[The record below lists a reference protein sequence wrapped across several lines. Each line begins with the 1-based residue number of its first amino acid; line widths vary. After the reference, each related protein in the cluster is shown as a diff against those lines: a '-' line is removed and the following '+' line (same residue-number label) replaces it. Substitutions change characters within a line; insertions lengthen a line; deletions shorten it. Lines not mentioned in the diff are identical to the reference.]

1 MAVNSYLT
9 SQITDLGLD
18 KSLFP
23 DRWAKVKS
31 IFFFRSFFF
40 FKKKLL
46 EENKGKEEEGIF
58 AMKVDTYRTHF
69 LL

>member
-1 MAVNSYLT
+1 M
-9 SQITDLGLD
+9 DLGLD
-18 KSLFP
+18 KPLFP

-31 IFFFRSFFF
+31 IFFFLESFFF
-40 FKKKLL
+40 FFFKKLL